1 MEMNKY
7 QKRALKEFV
16 FNNVELIRNKEYIQI
31 YDLLQDIDND
41 SPNSSCNIINCF
53 TEMMFK
59 IGENPF
65 ENVKEIYY
73 GAGKE
78 LSIINLI
85 IPDSVTIIGEGAF
98 MGCEKLKKI
107 KFSKNLKTIMY
118 AAFGYCRSLQHLD
131 IPNSVMY
138 IEESAF
144 ANCTNLKSI
153 RLGANIEKLDMNIFY
168 NCPNLKD
175 IYYNGNMADWMQVSN
190 WTLGIP
196 EECILHCIEG
206 NYSWNSKNQNWETKE

>member
-16 FNNVELIRNKEYIQI
+16 SDNVELIRNKEYIQT

-65 ENVKEIYY
+65 EGVKEIYY
-73 GAGKE
+73 GAGKD
-78 LSIINLI
+78 LSITNLT
-85 IPDSVTIIGEGAF
+85 IPDSVTIIGDNAF
-98 MGCEKLKKI
+98 ESCKSLKNV
-107 KFSKNLKTIMY
+107 KFSKNLKIIGY
-118 AAFGYCRSLQHLD
+118 AAFRHCSSLQYLN
-131 IPNSVMY
+131 IPDSVMY
-138 IEESAF
+138 IEEVAF
-144 ANCTNLKSI
+144 SNCTDLKSI
-153 RLGANIEKLDMNIFY
+153 KLGANIEKLDINIFY

-175 IYYNGNMADWMQVSN
+175 IYYNGNIDDWMQVSN
-190 WTLGIP
+190 WALGIP

-206 NYSWNSKNQNWETKE
+206 NYSWNSENQNWKTKE